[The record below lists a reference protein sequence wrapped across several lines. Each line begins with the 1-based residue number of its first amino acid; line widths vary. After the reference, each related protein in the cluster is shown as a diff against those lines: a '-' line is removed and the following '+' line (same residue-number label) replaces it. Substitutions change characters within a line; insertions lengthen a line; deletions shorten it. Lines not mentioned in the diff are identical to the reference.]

1 MSIVK
6 ISESALLA
14 AGFDRVFVDAV
25 RHLVRQVGSETGG
38 TTLPQLTE
46 QTSALV
52 PIVDNLVILVAAAQV
67 MLSILEVEQDNL
79 PPSNNDL
86 LRRLDDQQ
94 TALERSDIAL
104 SGLLRTI
111 DDLQAEL
118 QASRISGNE
127 LARRVATLE
136 NGVT

>member
-94 TALERSDIAL
+94 AALERSDIAL

-118 QASRISGNE
+118 QASRFSGNE

>member
-52 PIVDNLVILVAAAQV
+52 PIVDNLVILVAAVQV

-79 PPSNNDL
+79 PLSNNEL
-86 LRRLDDQQ
+86 VRRLDDQQ
-94 TALERSDIAL
+94 SALERSDIAL

>member
-1 MSIVK
+1 VSIVK

-25 RHLVRQVGSETGG
+25 RHLVRQVGPETGG

-94 TALERSDIAL
+94 AALERSDIAL
-104 SGLLRTI
+104 TSLLRTI

>member
-79 PPSNNDL
+79 PPSNNEL